1 MAKFVYIYTG
11 GSMPETEEEGKQV
24 MQAWTDW
31 LGGMGDHV
39 VDQGAPF
46 GASAPVNGGKLS
58 GIEEAD
64 TLKATRLFNDDAL
77 IIDVREDKEFAAG
90 HIPRAKHIPLG
101 QLSSRLQELEKFK
114 AKPILVT
121 CRSGQ
126 RSARA
131 CNMLKKAGFETVYN
145 QAGGIIAWERA
156 NLPVAK

>member
-1 MAKFVYIYTG
+1 MDVQFLQQNWMLVAVTAV
-11 GSMPETEEEGKQV
+11 S
-24 MQAWTDW
+24 
-31 LGGMGDHV
+31 
-39 VDQGAPF
+39 GAMLIWSF
-46 GASAPVNGGKLS
+46 IGGKLS

-64 TLKATRLFNDDAL
+64 TLKATRLYNDDAL
-77 IIDVREDKEFAAG
+77 ILDVREDKEFSAG
-90 HIPRAKHIPLG
+90 HIPKAKHIPLG
-101 QLSSRLQELEKFK
+101 QLAGRLQELEKFK

-131 CNMLKKAGFETVYN
+131 CGMLKKAGFETVYN